1 MGAKANGSAVH
12 MDDRLS
18 RLHFSPV
25 NASFRLYGYF
35 DGVHGKSA
43 DGWIFDATSP
53 SSTLNVEI
61 YDGPRRLGT
70 ALAGLF
76 RSDLEAIGIAN
87 GDHAFRFELPTE
99 IFDGK
104 DHEIWVRVANSGL
117 AVPGSPRRLATGPL
131 NGGDVAHAPES
142 LQLAR
147 AQPAPLQLMPFQL
160 APPHLATGATP
171 AALAARDDA
180 ILHSLHAIT
189 EVLIAQ
195 TRLLQALLGAAP
207 PPAARQIEIGPPPQT
222 AALLPTPLA
231 NPLLAEVLARP
242 PGSHDYIIF
251 AIIDWAFRVQR
262 PQHLATRLAGMGNR
276 VFYVSIK
283 FSELTAGA
291 PLFAIS
297 GQPAEG
303 VFEITLGCRPPAPIV
318 YSGFGDPAQ
327 LAELA
332 EAARSLIET
341 LKLQSPVCILHLPSW
356 YPVAASI
363 PGATLIFDCLD
374 HLAGFSGVAP
384 RVVELEQTLIEA
396 ADSVVVTSDFL
407 AELVGRH
414 RPVDVIRNGAD
425 VRYFSQP
432 PEAVYQITGQ
442 VPGHPP
448 GRPVIGYYGAI
459 AEWFD
464 IDLVVQCARR
474 HPHWQFV
481 LIGAVDCCD
490 VSAAAQLPNVALLG
504 EKPYAELTH
513 YLYAFDVCIIPF
525 KLVDLTRATN
535 PVKVYEYLCAGK
547 PVVATDLPELRRL
560 PPRMV
565 EVTRTATEFD
575 KAIET
580 CLRQKDPAAVRRRK
594 LWSERH
600 SWEVRTRKLAGVVAR
615 HYPPLNVIVVCFN
628 NLAFTTA
635 CLESLLTF
643 SDYPA
648 LEIICVDNGSTDGTS
663 DHLRDLAGRHG
674 AVRHLRNE
682 TNLGFAGGNNVGIR
696 AARGEFVILLNND
709 TYVTQ
714 GWARDLIRPMQR
726 QADIGMTGPLTNM
739 AGNEQKIA
747 ITYSNMQEMAR
758 ASTAFT
764 AARRRTLFPTVNL
777 AFFCVAIRR
786 SVLNQVGG
794 LDESYGTGYF
804 EDDDYCMRV
813 RRAGHRLAV
822 CDDVFV
828 HHHHSASFDL
838 IGDTAKADLMKR
850 NRRIFE
856 KRWGRWTPHSYR
868 EAPGFGEG

>member
-12 MDDRLS
+12 LDDRLS

-35 DGVHGKSA
+35 DGVHGRSA
-43 DGWIFDATSP
+43 DGWIFDAASP

-70 ALAGLF
+70 APAGLF
-76 RSDLEAIGIAN
+76 RSDLDAIGIAD
-87 GDHAFRFELPTE
+87 GDHAFRFELPAE
-99 IFDGK
+99 IFDGR
-104 DHEIWVRVANSGL
+104 DHEIWVRVENSGL
-117 AVPGSPRRLATGPL
+117 AVPGSPRRLATRPL
-131 NGGDVAHAPES
+131 NGGDAAHAPGPS
-142 LQLAR
+142 QLAR
-147 AQPAPLQLMPFQL
+147 PQL
-160 APPHLATGATP
+160 APPRLVPPQLAPTATP
-171 AALAARDDA
+171 AALPARDDA

-189 EVLIAQ
+189 EALIAQ
-195 TRLLQALLGAAP
+195 TRLLHALLGAAP
-207 PPAARQIEIGPPPQT
+207 PPAARQIEIEPPPPQI
-222 AALLPTPLA
+222 AAPLPALLP

-242 PGSHDYIIF
+242 AGSHDYIVF

-276 VFYVSIK
+276 VFYVGIT
-283 FSELTAGA
+283 FNELTAGG
-291 PLFAIS
+291 PRFAIS

-303 VFEITLGCRPPAPIV
+303 VFEITLSCRAPAPVV
-318 YSGFGDPAQ
+318 YSGFGDPDQ

-332 EAARSLIET
+332 EAVRSLVGT

-384 RVVELEQTLIEA
+384 RVVELEQALIEA

-407 AELVGRH
+407 AELVGRQ
-414 RPVDVIRNGAD
+414 RPVDAIRNAAD
-425 VRYFSQP
+425 VRYFSQV
-432 PEAVYQITGQ
+432 PEAVYQPPGQ
-442 VPGHPP
+442 PA

-474 HPHWQFV
+474 HPKWHFV

-490 VSAAAQLPNVALLG
+490 ISAAAQLPNVAFLS

-560 PPRMV
+560 PPKMV
-565 EVTRTATEFD
+565 EVTRTPSEFD
-575 KAIET
+575 KAIDT

-600 SWEVRTRKLAGVVAR
+600 SWEARTRKLAGVVAR
-615 HYPPLNVIVVCFN
+615 HYPPLSVIVVCFN

-635 CLESLLTF
+635 CLESLLNF
-643 SDYPA
+643 SDYPD

-739 AGNEQKIA
+739 AGNVQKIA
-747 ITYSNMQEMAR
+747 IAYSNMAEMAQ
-758 ASTAFT
+758 ASVAFT
-764 AARRRTLFPTVNL
+764 APRRRTLFPTGNL

-786 SVLNQVGG
+786 SVLDQVGE

-804 EDDDYCMRV
+804 EDDYYCMRV

-838 IGDTAKADLMKR
+838 IGDPAKTDLMKR

-856 KRWGRWTPHSYR
+856 KRWGRWTPHTYR